1 MGRFVE
7 PEVKPSDVMVPRV
20 EFPCFKL
27 RVLDGNGV
35 WVEDGQTYVN
45 LSSAKK
51 ALEELV
57 GRCSEPK
64 SGYVVMSNMIHHI
77 CSGIATKFN
86 PKDEDELHDL
96 INDAWVQTMDKIKA
110 GKLRFTHGKAPVFNL
125 ITTTVFRILY
135 SKMNKQKR
143 QREHHKKY
151 TYRYVQ
157 EKAPELLPVLE
168 NPGREMCASASID
181 S

>member
-1 MGRFVE
+1 MA
-7 PEVKPSDVMVPRV
+7 KPTTKKS
-20 EFPCFKL
+20 KH
-27 RVLDGNGV
+27 
-35 WVEDGQTYVN
+35 YVN
-45 LSSAKK
+45 SAE
-51 ALEELV
+51 LEEWWQ
-57 GRCSEPK
+57 GWINTRCEHAWDH
-64 SGYVVMSNMIHHI
+64 MSNMIHRI

-96 INDAWVQTMDKIKA
+96 IHDAWVQTMDKIKT

-168 NPGREMCASASID
+168 NPGREMCASASTD

>member
-64 SGYVVMSNMIHHI
+64 SGYVVFDPDVWHREFYHLVSWNLD
-77 CSGIATKFN
+77 GT
-86 PKDEDELHDL
+86 
-96 INDAWVQTMDKIKA
+96 
-110 GKLRFTHGKAPVFNL
+110 PVF
-125 ITTTVFRILY
+125 VEDFRVRDGYLWHCVK
-135 SKMNKQKR
+135 SFFK
-143 QREHHKKY
+143 
-151 TYRYVQ
+151 
-157 EKAPELLPVLE
+157 
-168 NPGREMCASASID
+168 GRHRLGVGL
-181 S
+181 

>member
-1 MGRFVE
+1 M
-7 PEVKPSDVMVPRV
+7 PKPTTKKS
-20 EFPCFKL
+20 KH
-27 RVLDGNGV
+27 
-35 WVEDGQTYVN
+35 YVN
-45 LSSAKK
+45 SAE
-51 ALEELV
+51 LEEWWQ
-57 GRCSEPK
+57 GWINTRCEHAW
-64 SGYVVMSNMIHHI
+64 GHMSNMIHHI

-96 INDAWVQTMDKIKA
+96 INDAWVQTMDKIRA

-168 NPGREMCASASID
+168 NPGREMCASASAD